1 MTRRLREAELQ
12 ALARFRFELRR
23 FMRQADRNA
32 AEAGLTRAQYELLLA
47 VRGWSGEGPPSVGAL
62 AEHLELRPHSTLEL
76 ARRAEQHD
84 LVTLHHDPADSR
96 RQLVALTAV
105 GRARVDRAAARNR
118 SELDDLAAALAALDD
133 R

>member
-23 FMRQADRNA
+23 FVRQADRNA

-76 ARRAEQHD
+76 ARRAEQHG
-84 LVTLHHDPADSR
+84 LVTLHPDPADSR
-96 RQLVALTAV
+96 RQLVALTTAGRSAV
-105 GRARVDRAAARNR
+105 ERAAVRNR
-118 SELDDLAAALAALDD
+118 SELDDLREALFELAA